1 MPTIREM
8 TNEEIVS
15 KLQVQFEDVLFIEL
29 YRRFKPLIY
38 SGIKL
43 YKIPLFTPADYCQE
57 GRIALYHA
65 VQRYDENRNA
75 HFARF
80 VQLVYKSHMY
90 NIFRYE
96 TAKKRGGREGKHSF
110 EYRIYE
116 RPLYEEGSV
125 LEVKEQTLFFQ
136 PEDRVMV
143 REQTHSYFTRLSKLE
158 RKVFV
163 HFLQGM
169 DMEEIAESL
178 QIPATK
184 VGSAYD
190 RCRQK
195 LRKMLRDSG
204 IT

>member
-80 VQLVYKSHMY
+80 VQLVYKNHIY

-96 TAKKRGGREGKHSF
+96 TAKKRGGRGGKYSF
-110 EYRIYE
+110 EYRMRE
-116 RPLYEEGSV
+116 LYEEGTI
-125 LEVKEQTLFFQ
+125 LEVKEQTLFVQ

-143 REQTHSYFTRLSKLE
+143 REQTESYFTCLSKLE
-158 RKVFV
+158 KKVFA

-169 DMEEIAESL
+169 NMEEIADSL
-178 QIPATK
+178 QIPLAK
-184 VGSAYD
+184 VGPAYD